1 MDKYFPQAISVRH
14 RTVPAIREWSKI
26 NLLKARDSNT
36 LENQSYFKAILK
48 SPGTYS
54 SAALAV
60 KAWEMDWSADI
71 QQF

>member
-1 MDKYFPQAISVRH
+1 MWINVSHKPSASDTAL
-14 RTVPAIREWSKI
+14 TIRGGSKI
-26 NLLKARDSNT
+26 NLLSTRDSNT
-36 LENQSYFKAILK
+36 LENQSHFKAILK

-71 QQF
+71 QQL